1 MMKGLRAIWIL
12 LCFFWFLS
20 SGASTTTG
28 YSQYNYAEVDQHAL
42 TYRDRDFG
50 SISKLADSLTS
61 RFPEEHQKARA
72 IYRWITDNI
81 AYDCKAYHN
90 PGKRTDDYEEVLR
103 RRQAVCAGYASLFKA
118 LCDYSGL
125 DCEIIK
131 GYVRN
136 GYRGIGNEDIV
147 ENHAWNAVRLNDE
160 WHLVDVTW
168 GSGYTDEKVRRF
180 TKSYSDNYFLT
191 DPKLFILS
199 HYPNNKKW
207 QLLDRTVTKKKFS
220 SFPYV
225 WDGYYDNKVVAFAPR
240 KGIIRTNAGN
250 PVQFRFKT
258 AREVKISSVLVY
270 TDFEQKPEKVKIKT
284 RKRGISFRYTFP
296 QKGDYYISL
305 ALNSEHTILYKVI
318 AK

>member
-1 MMKGLRAIWIL
+1 MKGLRGIGIL
-12 LCFFWFLS
+12 FYIFLFI
-20 SGASTTTG
+20 AADTKAAPG
-28 YSQYNYAEVDQHAL
+28 YGQYNYAQVDQHAL
-42 TYRDRDFG
+42 SYHDRDFG

-61 RFPEEHQKARA
+61 RFPEDHQKARA

-90 PGKRTDDYEEVLR
+90 PGRRTDDYEEVLQK
-103 RRQAVCAGYASLFKA
+103 RQAVCAGYASLFKA
-118 LCDYSGL
+118 LCDFAGL
-125 DCEIIK
+125 DCEVVK

-136 GYRGIGNEDIV
+136 GYRGIGNEDII
-147 ENHAWNAVRLNDE
+147 ENHAWNAVLLNDE
-160 WHLVDVTW
+160 WYLVDVTW

-207 QLLDRTVTKKKFS
+207 QLLDRPVSKKKFS

-225 WDGYYDNKVVAFAPR
+225 WDGYYDNKIIAFAPR
-240 KGIIRTNAGN
+240 KGVIKTSTGS

-258 AREVKISSVLVY
+258 AKNVKISSVLVY
-270 TDFEQKPEKVKIKT
+270 TDFEQKPEKVKVRT
-284 RKRGISFRYTFP
+284 RRRGVSFQYIFP
-296 QKGDYYISL
+296 EKGDYYISL
-305 ALNSEHTILYKVI
+305 ALNAEHTILYKVI